1 MPNGLKWAKGMG
13 ATWTRQERLAHAPP
27 NPRVWGG
34 GAPREVGR
42 RP

>member
-13 ATWTRQERLAHAPP
+13 ATWTSQEGLAHAPP

-34 GAPREVGR
+34 SLGGGGGQP
-42 RP
+42 